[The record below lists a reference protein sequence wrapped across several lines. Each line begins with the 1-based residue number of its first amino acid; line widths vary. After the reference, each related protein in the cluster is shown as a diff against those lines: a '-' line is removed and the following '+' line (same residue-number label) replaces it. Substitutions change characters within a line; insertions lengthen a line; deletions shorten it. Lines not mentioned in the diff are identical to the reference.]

1 MRKVILVVAVVIGS
15 MFMACS
21 RQYSENRMGKRLYTM
36 QELPHKVFALDDSTT
51 QVLDYIHTFEEGDS
65 LLLASY
71 NGPMKNICIFDVR
84 SGKEIRKMQFQKD
97 VLQGGGNGSIRFDG
111 KTESLG
117 LALSIIAET
126 VDPEIFL
133 VGGGVARAGEVL
145 FAPLTAHYKEYAFR
159 SCKETPIRQASLGN
173 DAGIYGAVRLIVG
186 G

>member
-97 VLQGGGNGSIRFDG
+97 GPNALGNNVFGFLYHNKDSIYVYHMWTWQLDLFNGKGEILSKIRLQELPLYPEGN
-111 KTESLG
+111 
-117 LALSIIAET
+117 
-126 VDPEIFL
+126 VMPEIL
-133 VGGGVARAGEVL
+133 PQSY
-145 FAPLTAHYKEYAFR
+145 APIKKLAIK
-159 SCKETPIRQASLGN
+159 
-173 DAGIYGAVRLIVG
+173 
-186 G
+186 